1 MSQTNTRHHPIVH
14 IERLDPDLSVRIVS
28 APTSPLEVI
37 ASDWSELTAL
47 RDLQLLDASC
57 NYLMVGRD
65 ATERLLAR
73 VGEASKPWPRLGDH
87 RYDRSLTWAD
97 QLYIIVNRTRHWEK
111 SDVVAFQEVLSDEI
125 ERVESA
131 KLHAGVGPLRLPAS
145 STKHRV
151 TEILLA
157 DARALLA
164 DAGCPVLTPRRRSLQ
179 CMLATSAELTLA
191 H

>member
-1 MSQTNTRHHPIVH
+1 MSQTNARHHPIVH
-14 IERLDPDLSVRIVS
+14 IERPDPDLSVRNVS
-28 APTSPLEVI
+28 SPTSPLEVI

-47 RDLQLLDASC
+47 RNLQLLDASC
-57 NYLMVGRD
+57 NYIMVGQD

-97 QLYIIVNRTRHWEK
+97 QLFIIVNRTRHWEK
-111 SDVVAFQEVLSDEI
+111 SDVVAFQEVLSDEV

-131 KLHAGVGPLRLPAS
+131 HLHAGVGPLRLPAAS
-145 STKHRV
+145 IKRAV

-157 DARALLA
+157 DARKLLA

-179 CMLATSAELTLA
+179 CMLATSAELMLA